1 VERARARSLLR
12 GARQVVGVLDSGR
25 LRTRAA
31 ALTYLS
37 LFALVP
43 ALVVAFSVVQAFT
56 GASTIW
62 LRLDEFLIE
71 NLAVGARASVE
82 PYLER
87 FVKNAHIASAG
98 LVGGALLV
106 WSAVS
111 LFGEVEAALNE
122 IWHVRRR
129 RPLKQLVLTYWAGLT
144 LGPILLA
151 GSLTLGHAVQG
162 ILAAS
167 PAGALAARAASVVLT
182 CAFFAVLYLIVPAT
196 KVRPRAAIAGGALA
210 GLAFELAKALYA
222 LASARFFRYHAIYG
236 SVAAVPIFLLW
247 LHLSWLILL
256 LGARAAF
263 VAQHARAILRGHAVD
278 ARPLGRERLA
288 AQVMLDVA
296 RAFRRGEAPPQPEEV
311 ANRLDALP
319 EAVRDVLA
327 ALTRAGLVVEAAG
340 GGVLPARPLAQL
352 TLADVRAAVAGS
364 GTDEP
369 SDSSPVSAP
378 LAAAE
383 GAAAAALA
391 VVSYEELCAREAEA
405 PLLTP
410 QEPLATVAPPPH
422 SALR

>member
-1 VERARARSLLR
+1 MERARARPLLR
-12 GARQVVGVLDSGR
+12 GARQVLGALDGGR
-25 LRTRAA
+25 LRTRAM

-43 ALVVAFSVVQAFT
+43 ALVVAFSVLQAFT

-71 NLAVGARASVE
+71 NLAVGARASIE
-82 PYLER
+82 PALER

-106 WSAVS
+106 WSSVS
-111 LFGEVEAALNE
+111 LFGDVEAALNE

-151 GSLTLGHAVQG
+151 GSLTLGHSVQG

-167 PAGALAARAASVVLT
+167 PGGAFAARVGAMLLT

-196 KVRPRAAIAGGALA
+196 KVRPKAALVGGALA
-210 GLAFELAKALYA
+210 GIAFELAKALYT

-278 ARPLGRERLA
+278 ASPLGRERLA
-288 AQVMLDVA
+288 AQAMLDVA

-311 ANRLDALP
+311 AGRIDAFP

-327 ALTRAGLVVEAAG
+327 SLTRSGLVIEAAG

-352 TLADVRAAVAGS
+352 TLADVRAAVS
-364 GTDEP
+364 GGVTGEAF
-369 SDSSPVSAP
+369 DSSPVSGP
-378 LAAAE
+378 LSAAE

-391 VVSYEELCAREAEA
+391 SVTYEELCAREAAA
-405 PLLTP
+405 PLP
-410 QEPLATVAPPPH
+410 APPEPLGTVAPPAH
-422 SALR
+422 SA